1 MYSVPPELARLS
13 LAEKLLIQ
21 KISPF
26 VPLQHIRQGVM
37 GLKGHVCAF
46 EQDISGVCRDLPKL
60 PSDISIIR
68 IIKEISVEIGNSK
81 EKAVRVYRVNKNN
94 VLSALRWLQKHS
106 TEYRDINIM
115 EENLDW
121 IEGDEGILE
130 PRVDISDINDNDNSD
145 DNDNDYIDDDNRF

>member
-81 EKAVRVYRVNKNN
+81 GEWKSFNTKSKSEIA
-94 VLSALRWLQKHS
+94 
-106 TEYRDINIM
+106 
-115 EENLDW
+115 
-121 IEGDEGILE
+121 
-130 PRVDISDINDNDNSD
+130 VDI
-145 DNDNDYIDDDNRF
+145 IDELVEYLNHE